1 MHAIDMSNNRAN
13 IAFVGETP
21 WHGLGQS
28 LSPGQPL
35 EVWCKEAGLDWE
47 AMEADV
53 MFYDSREKRPVRP
66 IVGFP
71 KRKVLYRSDNGHPL
85 SIVSNQYQVLQPRD
99 VLEFFRDLVSDAGF
113 EMETAGSLY
122 DGEKIWALART
133 NNHFRVLGQDELRGY
148 LLLATSF
155 DGTMQTVARF
165 TSVRVVCNNT
175 LQVSLRDGSGAQVK
189 VPHSTR
195 FNEQQVKQLL
205 GITQSAWAEFEEVA
219 NTLAERKVSR
229 TEARDWLI
237 STFGDPNAKD
247 DEQPNMRIIKGVWDS
262 VRKSPGANLR
272 SADGTAWGL
281 VNGATHYFDFMRRTR
296 TNDARF
302 NGGQFGTGANYKQK
316 ALQNALKL
324 VA

>member
-1 MHAIDMSNNRAN
+1 MVEVTASRRFACLGIGPEHA
-13 IAFVGETP
+13 GEP
-21 WHGLGQS
+21 VVI
-28 LSPGQPL
+28 L
-35 EVWCKEAGLDWE
+35 EVQAE
-47 AMEADV
+47 
-53 MFYDSREKRPVRP
+53 P
-66 IVGFP
+66 
-71 KRKVLYRSDNGHPL
+71 
-85 SIVSNQYQVLQPRD
+85 PR
-99 VLEFFRDLVSDAGF
+99 
-113 EMETAGSLY
+113 
-122 DGEKIWALART
+122 
-133 NNHFRVLGQDELRGY
+133 
-148 LLLATSF
+148 
-155 DGTMQTVARF
+155 
-165 TSVRVVCNNT
+165 
-175 LQVSLRDGSGAQVK
+175 
-189 VPHSTR
+189 
-195 FNEQQVKQLL
+195 
-205 GITQSAWAEFEEVA
+205 
-219 NTLAERKVSR
+219 SR